1 MTVRGTLML
10 AVIGALLVGAW
21 PTMAED
27 QWAQT
32 STYRL
37 GGGDRDRD
45 RDRDRDYER
54 DRDHEGAWGSDRPY
68 FTPTPMPFQGS
79 ETRRWQRK
87 LEEIWG
93 GVPAGRGVRHRGPVF
108 YRPYPGPVYGYPPYE
123 IKCDRLGCHR
133 SWQWERGYRGE
144 HNWYDWYGY

>member
-10 AVIGALLVGAW
+10 AVIGALLVAAW

-27 QWAQT
+27 QLAQT

-37 GGGDRDRD
+37 GDRDRD
-45 RDRDRDYER
+45 RDRDRD
-54 DRDHEGAWGSDRPY
+54 GSWGYDRPY

-79 ETRRWQRK
+79 ESRRWQRK

-93 GVPAGRGVRHRGPVF
+93 GLPAGRGVRHRGPIF
-108 YRPYPGPVYGYPPYE
+108 YQPYPGPGYTYPPYGTN
-123 IKCDRLGCHR
+123 CDRLGCHR

-144 HNWYDWYGY
+144 RNWYDWYGY